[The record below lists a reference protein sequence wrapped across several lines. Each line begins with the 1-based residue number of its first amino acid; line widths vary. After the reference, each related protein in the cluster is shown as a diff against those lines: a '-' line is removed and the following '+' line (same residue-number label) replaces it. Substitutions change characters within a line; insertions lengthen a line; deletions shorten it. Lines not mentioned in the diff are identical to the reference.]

1 MAAREVLESA
11 QRFPSGPRAA
21 SELASR
27 VSEVIDFAVRARGRA
42 SLLVPGGRTPVAV
55 FEALRTRALPWDQVY
70 ISLTDERRVPMTDEA
85 SNARL
90 VQTHLLQ
97 DRAAAAHFCPI
108 HRESVDDRADEA
120 ACGAALG
127 MLPRPFD
134 AVILGMGADGHIAS
148 LFPDDPNLARMLDPR
163 NEARCATARAPAE
176 PVRRLTLTFST
187 LLQSRWTA
195 LHISGEDKWAT
206 LEAAVASAD
215 PHQYPVY
222 ALLSQRQVPVHV
234 YWSP

>member
-42 SLLVPGGRTPVAV
+42 SLLVPGGQTPVAV
-55 FEALRTRALPWDQVY
+55 FKALRTQPLPWDRVY
-70 ISLTDERRVPMTDEA
+70 ISLTDERRVPMTDDA

-90 VQTHLLQ
+90 IQTHLLQ
-97 DRAAAAHFCPI
+97 DHAAEAHFCPI
-108 HRESVDDRADEA
+108 HRESIDDRADEA

-187 LLQSRWTA
+187 LLQSRWMA

-222 ALLSQRQVPVHV
+222 ALLNQRQVPVRV